1 VLSLLLLAAV
11 ATGAASFRLPRD
23 RPIVRAGLPAA
34 IVLVVLFLFLV
45 VWALTQHVP
54 AGTVRALGWASWAL
68 LFTVG
73 LALILSGARWDRT
86 SWINWG
92 IVWVGVDAVA
102 RYVELFG
109 TMLQTS
115 ALFFA
120 TGLFVLTLGWALE
133 LMRRRITARAV
144 APRGGA

>member
-1 VLSLLLLAAV
+1 VAIGCASLR
-11 ATGAASFRLPRD
+11 FPRD
-23 RPIVRAGLPAA
+23 RLIVRAGLPAA
-34 IVLVVLFLFLV
+34 ILLVILFLLLV
-45 VWALTQHVP
+45 VWALTHRAP
-54 AGTVRALGWASWAL
+54 AGTVRALGWANWAL
-68 LFTVG
+68 LFAVG
-73 LALILSGARWDRT
+73 LALILYGARWDRT

-120 TGLFVLTLGWALE
+120 TGLFVLALGWALE
-133 LMRRRITARAV
+133 LMRRRITTRAAV
-144 APRGGA
+144 PRGSE